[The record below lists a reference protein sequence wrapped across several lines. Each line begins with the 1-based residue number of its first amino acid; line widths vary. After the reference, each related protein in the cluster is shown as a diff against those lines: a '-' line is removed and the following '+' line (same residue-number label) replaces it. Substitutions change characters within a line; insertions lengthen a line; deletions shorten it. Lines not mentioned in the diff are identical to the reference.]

1 MQDSAS
7 ENTVS
12 ATETTI
18 NAVAESEAEYF
29 NKYVGDDGE
38 FDPFLEQ
45 GWATIRKR
53 FETMIEPTR
62 GLHLLDVG
70 CGTGQSRQIYAAW
83 ADSYTGIDLSQKAL
97 ARAQHKFPN
106 DTWLYADA
114 CAMPFQDD
122 SFDVVAFSSVLHHI
136 PDYGLAVQEA
146 FRVLKPGGKA
156 FAYDPNILH
165 PAMKLLRDP
174 DSKFYTPEGVSPN
187 ERPLHPTALYRVFEV
202 AGFHSI
208 YQRGQSHIP
217 YRAVAPKG
225 LNAAL
230 TAYNVLDRLWE
241 GVGLSKRYGTFVIT
255 TGIKPTR

>member
-7 ENTVS
+7 ENAASVS
-12 ATETTI
+12 KTI
-18 NAVAESEAEYF
+18 VNVVAESEAEYF

-45 GWATIRKR
+45 GWATLRMR
-53 FETMIEPTR
+53 FETMIKPTR
-62 GLHLLDVG
+62 PLRFLDVG

-83 ADSYTGIDLSQKAL
+83 AEPYTGIDLSQKAL
-97 ARAQHKFPN
+97 DRAKQKFPN

-114 CAMPFQDD
+114 CEMPFEND

-146 FRVLKPGGKA
+146 FRALKPGGKVFA
-156 FAYDPNILH
+156 FDPNILH

-174 DSKFYTPEGVSPN
+174 DSKFYKPEGVSPN
-187 ERPLHPTALYRVFEV
+187 ERPLHPTALYRAFEV
-202 AGFHSI
+202 AGFQPI
-208 YQRGQSHIP
+208 QQRAQSHIP

-230 TAYNVLDRLWE
+230 TAYNILDRLWE
-241 GVGLSKRYGTFVIT
+241 GVGLGKRYGTFVIT
-255 TGIKPTR
+255 AGIKPIR